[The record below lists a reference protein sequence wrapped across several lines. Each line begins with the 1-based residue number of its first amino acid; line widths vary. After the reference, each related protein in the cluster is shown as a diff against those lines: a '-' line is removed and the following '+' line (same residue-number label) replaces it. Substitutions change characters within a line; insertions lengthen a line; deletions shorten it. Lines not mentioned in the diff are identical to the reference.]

1 MKKIIYLI
9 AIFIMTSATQA
20 KEGVLIE
27 ILDGDTLHFKT
38 ENEVSRCKMA
48 YINSPESNY
57 NNKLQK
63 DIHTC
68 KNVSLTEMLNAGN
81 SARRNAEKIL
91 EIGKT
96 YSYSID
102 NNDADE
108 QICEV
113 ALGNG
118 ITYSE
123 QMLIDGYAVL
133 WEVFKNK
140 QDEQNFKSLL
150 LHAKN
155 KNNGLWGNISNQGQA
170 IKCLDEI
177 RNNTKETSNYNYNSK

>member
-9 AIFIMTSATQA
+9 AIFIIASTTQA

-38 ENEVSRCKMA
+38 ENEINRCKMA

-57 NNKLQK
+57 NDKLQK

-81 SARRNAEKIL
+81 SATKNAKKIL
-91 EIGKT
+91 EIGKA
-96 YSYSID
+96 YSYSV
-102 NNDADE
+102 NNDDTSE

-133 WEVFKNK
+133 WKVFKNK

-155 KNNGLWGNISNQGQA
+155 KNNGLWGNISKQRQA

-177 RNNTKETSNYNYNSK
+177 RNNTNETFNPDYASK